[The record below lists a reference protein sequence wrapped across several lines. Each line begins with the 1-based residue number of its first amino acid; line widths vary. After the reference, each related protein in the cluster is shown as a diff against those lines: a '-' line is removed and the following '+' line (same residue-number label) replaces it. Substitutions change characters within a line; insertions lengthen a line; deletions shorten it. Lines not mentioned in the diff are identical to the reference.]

1 MIHEEAAA
9 VACVFMTSIYSLHRP
24 ARIKRGDCVFFCPA
38 TGVVSISAVYLSQ
51 FVGAEVNVTDLNNQT
66 AQIRCGTQEKRG
78 FLKSTL
84 AFPEERIFSSR
95 STEVGDHIA
104 KLTNGKAANII
115 NSLTGKSLDGSWRI
129 IAPGGF
135 MVEIADMSATLRFF
149 KVENTLAG

>member
-1 MIHEEAAA
+1 M
-9 VACVFMTSIYSLHRP
+9 VAPYTDFILLT
-24 ARIKRGDCVFFCPA
+24 FA
-38 TGVVSISAVYLSQ
+38 TV
-51 FVGAEVNVTDLNNQT
+51 
-66 AQIRCGTQEKRG
+66 GTQEKRG